1 MTQSTLNRLEDG
13 TIEITITIP
22 GADVTKAYATAL
34 SELTEQTEMDGFRKG
49 KAPEAMV
56 EKRLGKNKIYEETL
70 NRLLPAS
77 YSEAITTHKLR
88 PVISP
93 NVELKEAQEGK
104 DWVVVAKTCER
115 PTITLGDYKKAIRE
129 LKMTKRTQLWVP
141 GKDQT
146 PDTQLDPK
154 AKEKH
159 KPTLDELI
167 TAFLTVVHVQIPR
180 LLIEHEVNR
189 QLSLLIDQTKKLG
202 LTVEQYLSSTNRTI
216 EGIRKEYES
225 LAQRSL
231 TLEFAL
237 EILAD
242 QENIVV
248 TDTDI
253 ETILKTAKTD
263 DERKTLEK
271 EKYYLTSVM
280 RRQKT
285 LDFLSNL

>member
-1 MTQSTLNRLEDG
+1 MTQSTLKRLEDG

-22 GADVTKAYATAL
+22 RADVTKAYAAGL
-34 SELTEQTEMDGFRKG
+34 SELTKQTEINGFRKG

-56 EKRLGKNKIYEETL
+56 EKRLGKNKIFEEAL
-70 NRLLPAS
+70 NSLLPAS
-77 YSEAITTHKLR
+77 YSEAVATLKLH
-88 PVISP
+88 PIVSP
-93 NVELKEAQEGK
+93 SVELKEAQEGK

-115 PTITLGDYKKAIRE
+115 PTITLGDYKKVVRE
-129 LKMTKRTQLWVP
+129 LKISKRTQLWVP
-141 GKDQT
+141 GKDQA
-146 PDTQLDPK
+146 PDTQEDPK
-154 AKEKH
+154 AKEK
-159 KPTLDELI
+159 KPTLDELV
-167 TAFLTVVHVQIPR
+167 TAFLTVVDVKIPS

-202 LTVEQYLSSTNRTI
+202 LTVEQYLASTNRTI
-216 EGIRKEYES
+216 EGIRKEYEE

-242 QENIVV
+242 RENIVV